1 VEAGVDVTDDEIIAH
16 ARTRLAAYKA
26 PKRIL
31 RVDEFV
37 RSPNG
42 KPDYQWAKAIA
53 EKITGL

>member
-1 VEAGVDVTDDEIIAH
+1 MIAH
-16 ARTRLAAYKA
+16 ARSRIAAYKT

-42 KPDYQWAKAIA
+42 KPDYQWARETA
-53 EKITGL
+53 ERLAGL